1 MGPRQGTCADLPAS
15 DARTVATC
23 STVTSSRPFCI
34 TVDLAGHD
42 YLLEMCDPDAY
53 VVIER
58 VADLPR
64 ELPRIYQRLVR
75 AA

>member
-1 MGPRQGTCADLPAS
+1 MNLLDMMFKGGVIMWPILG
-15 DARTVATC
+15 C
-23 STVTSSRPFCI
+23 SLV
-34 TVDLAGHD
+34 G
-42 YLLEMCDPDAY
+42 AY